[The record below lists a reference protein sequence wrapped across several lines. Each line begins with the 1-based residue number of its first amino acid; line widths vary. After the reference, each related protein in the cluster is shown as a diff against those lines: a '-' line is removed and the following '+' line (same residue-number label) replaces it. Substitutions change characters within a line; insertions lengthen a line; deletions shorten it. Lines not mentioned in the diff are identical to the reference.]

1 MFVKYLQNHVVYYTP
16 TKLVKCVGV
25 VRKYLWNVCAHC
37 GPLMNCIC
45 HINAWN
51 INRRLQPVKVM
62 KNIAHV
68 YTCHSDFNQ
77 DVQVCLFFRF
87 QIKL

>member
-1 MFVKYLQNHVVYYTP
+1 MFIRYLQNHAVYCTP
-16 TKLVKCVGV
+16 AHMVKCVGV
-25 VRKYLWNVCAHC
+25 VRKCLWNICAIS
-37 GPLMNCIC
+37 GALMNFIC

-68 YTCHSDFNQ
+68 YTYHSDFNQ
-77 DVQVCLFFRF
+77 DVQVCQFFKF
-87 QIKL
+87 KIKL